1 VLHLFQLATSF
12 SYFGESL
19 ALGSALAWAFA
30 VIFFRI
36 SGKTVHPLGLNLY
49 RNILA
54 CILVVLTMLVFG
66 MPILAKIPVRTYG
79 LMLLSGVL
87 GITLSDTLFFAS
99 LNRLGAG
106 LSAIVDC
113 LYSPSIIALSFLFLG
128 ERMSAIQLLGV
139 AFIISA
145 VLSISQKKHEA
156 SIPHRDFYLGIMLGI
171 LAMFT
176 MAVGIVM
183 IKPLLKEVPLLWA
196 LLMRLLGAIFS
207 LGIILLFHPRRRLLL
222 SPLLSL
228 QNWKSMVPGSIL
240 GSYIGLTFWMAGM
253 KYTFA
258 SIAAALSQLSTIFIF
273 ILGSIFLKEKVT
285 PRRIAAIILAFVGA
299 FLASLR

>member
-1 VLHLFQLATSF
+1 MLHLFESAKSF
-12 SYFGESL
+12 PYFGESL
-19 ALGSALAWAFA
+19 ALGSAVVWAFA
-30 VIFFRI
+30 VILFRI
-36 SGKTVHPLGLNLY
+36 SGKTVHPLSLNLF

-54 CILVVLTMLVFG
+54 CILVVLTMLVFSK
-66 MPILAKIPVRTYG
+66 PILAEIPVKAYG
-79 LMLLSGVL
+79 FMLLSGVL

-106 LSAIVDC
+106 LSAVVDC
-113 LYSPSIIALSFLFLG
+113 LYSPSIITLSFLFLG
-128 ERMSAIQLLGV
+128 ERMSALQLVGV
-139 AFIISA
+139 GLIISA

-156 SIPHRDFYLGIMLGI
+156 YIPPRDLYLGVVLGI

-183 IKPLLKEVPLLWA
+183 IKPLLKEVPLFWA
-196 LLMRLLGAIFS
+196 LFMRLLGAIFS

-228 QNWKSMVPGSIL
+228 QNWKSMIPGSIL

-273 ILGSIFLKEKVT
+273 ILGSIFLEEKVT
-285 PRRIAAIILAFVGA
+285 PWRIAAIILAFVGA
-299 FLASLR
+299 FLASIR

>member
-1 VLHLFQLATSF
+1 MLHLFQLATSF

>member
-1 VLHLFQLATSF
+1 MLHLFESTKSF

-36 SGKTVHPLGLNLY
+36 SGKTVHPLSLNLF

-54 CILVVLTMLVFG
+54 CILVVLTMLVLG
-66 MPILAKIPVRTYG
+66 KPILAKIPVKNYG
-79 LMLLSGVL
+79 FMLLSGVL

-106 LSAIVDC
+106 LVAIVDC
-113 LYSPSIIALSFLFLG
+113 FYSPSIIVLSLLFLG
-128 ERMSAIQLLGV
+128 ERMSALQLVGV
-139 AFIISA
+139 ALIISA

-156 SIPHRDFYLGIMLGI
+156 SIPHRDFYLGIVLGI

-196 LLMRLLGAIFS
+196 LLMRLLGAILS
-207 LGIILLFHPRRRLLL
+207 LVIILLFHPRCRLLL

-240 GSYIGLTFWMAGM
+240 GSYFGLILWMAGM

-258 SIAAALSQLSTIFIF
+258 SIVAALSQLSAIFIF
-273 ILGSIFLKEKVT
+273 ILAFIFLEEKVT
-285 PRRIAAIILAFVGA
+285 PWRIAAIILAFVGA
-299 FLASLR
+299 FLASFP